1 MSLVNSTI
9 RKIFD
14 GEIYVGKVQ
23 NFDSDTKWYK
33 IVYEDGDEE
42 EMTEDE
48 VRHYLIRNA
57 KRKRRIDSD
66 SEEEEEEEEKN
77 TRKKPRT
84 CLASIE
90 DFLKSITTSEDV
102 IGVLS
107 CNEEDEDS
115 IESLTNSSSFQR
127 LQTLLRN
134 HTNGSSL
141 DIERQIELTRHA
153 CNQISTR
160 CSKTNS
166 NWKMMWLNVLRVLAF
181 EKRTCQVML
190 DFVRSEREAYQDVCR
205 VLGETYQPNIF
216 HDTINDMFPQI
227 KTNNIKEM
235 RVVLRVANFMSSP
248 LRETLFRY
256 VLKER
261 KCHLV
266 SWIQFLLLLN
276 NDDQFNNTKSTLE
289 TFLHCIQ
296 QQDSEKVE
304 DVLAR
309 AVIGITASPIYVRR
323 RIIHLNHSLHSLTD
337 T

>member
-1 MSLVNSTI
+1 
-9 RKIFD
+9 
-14 GEIYVGKVQ
+14 
-23 NFDSDTKWYK
+23 
-33 IVYEDGDEE
+33 
-42 EMTEDE
+42 
-48 VRHYLIRNA
+48 
-57 KRKRRIDSD
+57 
-66 SEEEEEEEEKN
+66 
-77 TRKKPRT
+77 
-84 CLASIE
+84 
-90 DFLKSITTSEDV
+90 
-102 IGVLS
+102 
-107 CNEEDEDS
+107 
-115 IESLTNSSSFQR
+115 
-127 LQTLLRN
+127 
-134 HTNGSSL
+134 
-141 DIERQIELTRHA
+141 
-153 CNQISTR
+153 
-160 CSKTNS
+160 
-166 NWKMMWLNVLRVLAF
+166 MWLNVLRVLAF

-235 RVVLRVANFMSSP
+235 RVVLRVANFMSSS

-309 AVIGITASPIYVRR
+309 TVIGITASPIYVRR